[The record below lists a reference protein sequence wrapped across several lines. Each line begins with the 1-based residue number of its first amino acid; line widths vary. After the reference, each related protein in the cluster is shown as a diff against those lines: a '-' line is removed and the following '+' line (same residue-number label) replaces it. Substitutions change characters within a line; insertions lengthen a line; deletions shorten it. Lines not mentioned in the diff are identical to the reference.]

1 MFTVDHS
8 SRTAICILAATLIGV
23 GGLIGCASSPAR
35 DPGGIDEV
43 KPDVLRVLAWNV
55 LHGANDVTDGPEKA
69 LAVIKESR
77 ADVVLM
83 QESYDINGD
92 RPKLGAWLAEQL
104 GWNQWQGDSPHLC
117 ILTPYDIAETFA
129 HEPWHGVG
137 ARLIDESGR
146 QFIAWSIWLDY
157 RAFITYALRENP
169 DMSDADLIALE
180 SVGSSRLPEATRIVA
195 RLKALGQLESP
206 IPVLVGGDW
215 NTPSHLDWT
224 LDTSRVYKRR
234 RNLPLPVSLAMK
246 DAGFI
251 DTYRVVEPNPVQS
264 PGITWSPMFRMSGG
278 TEQGFER
285 IDRIY
290 LKDPVIAETAGDAP
304 IEGGQKMTLQ
314 PLAGTVYPLVWES
327 DEIPV
332 LERSFPS
339 DHGAVLIEFGWTE
352 TEGH

>member
-1 MFTVDHS
+1 MNRIAVLFGLLTLS
-8 SRTAICILAATLIGV
+8 AFPLAAT
-23 GGLIGCASSPAR
+23 GCQTPATKAVASESVAAAAPT
-35 DPGGIDEV
+35 
-43 KPDVLRVLAWNV
+43 LRVLSWNV

-117 ILTPYDIAETFA
+117 ILTPYDIAETFSQ
-129 HEPWHGVG
+129 EPWHGVG
-137 ARLIDESGR
+137 ARLVDESGR
-146 QFIAWSIWLDY
+146 SFIAWSIWLDY
-157 RAFITYALRENP
+157 RAYITYALRENP

-285 IDRIY
+285 IDRVY
-290 LKDPVIAETAGDAP
+290 LKDPVVDESGRVDRDQP
-304 IEGGQKMTLQ
+304 VKSSTLQ

-332 LERSFPS
+332 MERTFPS
-339 DHGAVLIEFGWTE
+339 DHGAVLIEFGWVV
-352 TEGH
+352 TEGR

>member
-1 MFTVDHS
+1 MFTVDHP
-8 SRTAICILAATLIGV
+8 SRIAIRALAITLAGV
-23 GGLIGCASSPAR
+23 CGLVGCASSPPR
-35 DPGGIDEV
+35 DVDVAVAV

-55 LHGANDVTDGPEKA
+55 LHGANDVADGPEKA

-83 QESYDINGD
+83 QESYDIKGD
-92 RPKLGAWLAEQL
+92 RPKVGAWLAEQL

-117 ILTPYDIAETFA
+117 ILTRYDIAETFA

-137 ARLIDESGR
+137 ARLVDDAGR
-146 QFIAWSIWLDY
+146 SFIAWSIWLDY
-157 RAFITYALRENP
+157 RAYITYELRDDP
-169 DMSDADLIALE
+169 DMSDADVIALE
-180 SVGSSRLPEATRIVA
+180 SVDSKRLPEATRIIA

-234 RNLPLPVSLAMK
+234 RDLPLPVSLAMK

-264 PGITWSPMFRMSGG
+264 PGLTWSPMFRMSGG
-278 TEQGFER
+278 KDQGFER
-285 IDRIY
+285 IDRVY
-290 LKDPVIAETAGDAP
+290 LKDPVIDGSGGVDRTEPRTAA
-304 IEGGQKMTLQ
+304 TLQ
-314 PLAGTVYPLVWES
+314 PRRAEVYPLVWES

-339 DHGAVLIEFGWTE
+339 DHGAVLIEFGWIKTKDP
-352 TEGH
+352 

>member
-1 MFTVDHS
+1 MNRIAVLFGLLTLS
-8 SRTAICILAATLIGV
+8 AFPLAAT
-23 GGLIGCASSPAR
+23 GCQTPATKAVASESVAAAAPT
-35 DPGGIDEV
+35 
-43 KPDVLRVLAWNV
+43 LRVLSWNV

-117 ILTPYDIAETFA
+117 ILTPYDIAETFSQ
-129 HEPWHGVG
+129 EPWHGVG
-137 ARLIDESGR
+137 ARLVDESGR
-146 QFIAWSIWLDY
+146 SFIAWSIWLDY
-157 RAFITYALRENP
+157 RAFITYALREDP

-234 RNLPLPVSLAMK
+234 RDLPLPVSLAMK

-285 IDRIY
+285 IDRVY
-290 LKDPVIAETAGDAP
+290 LKDPVVDGS
-304 IEGGQKMTLQ
+304 GGVDRDQPVKSSTLQ
-314 PLAGTVYPLVWES
+314 PRGAKVYPLVWES

-332 LERSFPS
+332 LERTFPS
-339 DHGAVLIEFGWTE
+339 DHGAVLIEFGWVV
-352 TEGH
+352 TEGR

>member
-1 MFTVDHS
+1 MRPDPV
-8 SRTAICILAATLIGV
+8 
-23 GGLIGCASSPAR
+23 R
-35 DPGGIDEV
+35 D
-43 KPDVLRVLAWNV
+43 R
-55 LHGANDVTDGPEKA
+55 
-69 LAVIKESR
+69 
-77 ADVVLM
+77 
-83 QESYDINGD
+83 GD
-92 RPKLGAWLAEQL
+92 
-104 GWNQWQGDSPHLC
+104 DSP
-117 ILTPYDIAETFA
+117 TSPGTR
-129 HEPWHGVG
+129 VG
-137 ARLIDESGR
+137 ATADRR
-146 QFIAWSIWLDY
+146 VRPRAFIAWSIWLDY

-180 SVGSSRLPEATRIVA
+180 SVSSSRLPEATRIVA

-264 PGITWSPMFRMSGG
+264 PGITWSPMFRMKGG

-285 IDRIY
+285 IDRVY
-290 LKDPVIAETAGDAP
+290 LKDPVLTGSEAEALAQPAP
-304 IEGGQKMTLQ
+304 HWALQ
-314 PLAGTVYPLVWES
+314 PRAGTVYPLVWES

-339 DHGAVLIEFGWTE
+339 DHGAVLIEFGWIE
-352 TEGH
+352 TEAR

>member
-1 MFTVDHS
+1 MFAIDRP
-8 SRTAICILAATLIGV
+8 SRTIICMLAAALIGAGGGV
-23 GGLIGCASSPAR
+23 GYASSPAR
-35 DPGGIDEV
+35 DSENPAET
-43 KPDVLRVLAWNV
+43 KPDILRVLAWNV

-69 LAVIKESR
+69 LAVIRESG

-83 QESYDINGD
+83 QESYDIDGE

-137 ARLIDESGR
+137 ARLGDESGR
-146 QFIAWSIWLDY
+146 PFIAWSIWLDY
-157 RAFITYALRENP
+157 RAYITYELRDDP
-169 DMSDADLIALE
+169 DMSDADVIALE
-180 SVGSSRLPEATRIVA
+180 SVGSDRLPQATRIIA
-195 RLKALGQLESP
+195 RLKALGQLDSP

-246 DAGFI
+246 DAGFT
-251 DTYRVVEPNPVQS
+251 DTYRIVEPNPVQS
-264 PGITWSPMFRMSGG
+264 PGLTWSPMFRMSG
-278 TEQGFER
+278 EKDQGFER

-290 LKDPVIAETAGDAP
+290 LKDPVF
-304 IEGGQKMTLQ
+304 GGSDGSEQDQPAAAATLQ
-314 PLAGTVYPLVWES
+314 PRRAAVYPLVWES

-339 DHGAVLIEFGWTE
+339 DHGAVLVEFDWVTSAAR
-352 TEGH
+352 

>member
-8 SRTAICILAATLIGV
+8 SRTAIRALAITLAGV
-23 GGLIGCASSPAR
+23 CGLVGCASSPAR
-35 DPGGIDEV
+35 DAEVAVAV
-43 KPDVLRVLAWNV
+43 KPDTLRVLAWNV
-55 LHGANDVTDGPEKA
+55 LHGANDVGQGPEKA
-69 LAVIKESR
+69 LAVIRESG

-83 QESYDINGD
+83 QESYDIDGD

-117 ILTPYDIAETFA
+117 ILTRYDIAETFA

-137 ARLIDESGR
+137 ARLVDDAGR
-146 QFIAWSIWLDY
+146 SFIAWSIWLDY
-157 RAFITYALRENP
+157 RAYITYALRENP
-169 DMSDADLIALE
+169 DLSDADLIALE

-234 RNLPLPVSLAMK
+234 RDLSLPVSVLMK
-246 DAGFI
+246 DSGFV
-251 DTYRVVEPNPVQS
+251 DTYRVVESNPVQS

-278 TEQGFER
+278 KDQGFER

-290 LKDPVIAETAGDAP
+290 LKDPVVDGSGGVDRTEPRTAA
-304 IEGGQKMTLQ
+304 TLQ
-314 PLAGTVYPLVWES
+314 PLAGTVYPLVWER

-339 DHGAVLIEFGWTE
+339 DHGAVLIDFGWTE
-352 TEGH
+352 TEAR